1 MNDKESNPWKRK
13 RPRTATTKTSGPS
26 ESPGSPARP
35 PRSLKSVAG
44 TRRTGRGSLPFVAK
58 PPEGLR
64 LGSYVRISWVY
75 DRAYGS
81 GHGSFVGSVMELD
94 DWIKV
99 VNRAGVACHSPLSS
113 TKIEM
118 LS

>member
-1 MNDKESNPWKRK
+1 
-13 RPRTATTKTSGPS
+13 
-26 ESPGSPARP
+26 
-35 PRSLKSVAG
+35 
-44 TRRTGRGSLPFVAK
+44 
-58 PPEGLR
+58 